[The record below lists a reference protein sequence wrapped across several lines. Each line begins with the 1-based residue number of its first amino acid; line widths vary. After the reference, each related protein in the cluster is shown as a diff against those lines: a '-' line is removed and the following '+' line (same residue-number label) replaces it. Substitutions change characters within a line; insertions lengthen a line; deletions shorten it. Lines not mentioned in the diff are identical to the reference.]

1 MTTAGRR
8 VKAQDAR
15 TSSPRFGNAQKATAL
30 VPLAFLSAAWTA
42 NLVGVGG
49 ALSAEDSPLP
59 DGSMVPIEALEDPA
73 TYSVSGNAGLGIAEG
88 DGAKIV
94 AASSTNGI
102 PTAALAA
109 YQRAETVI
117 NAADKACH
125 IDWALIAAIGRVES
139 DHGRYGGN
147 TLDTLGV
154 SHPGIYGIALDGTH
168 NTQAISDT
176 DAGQYDRDKVWD
188 RAVGAMQ
195 FIPST
200 WSVVGVDADGD
211 GKRNPQDIDD
221 AALAA
226 AVYLCSG
233 NDDLGGETGR
243 RTAVFRY
250 NHSQE
255 YVDLVLKIRDAYLQ
269 GDYTAV
275 PNYLASAYTFSPP
288 TSYTQGGGRGGK
300 GASSTKAGGTGTGK
314 TGSATG
320 PVTSAGSSGGS
331 SGAGVTTGSGSQSGG
346 GSAGGSSSTTGAL
359 TEAISKTTQS
369 VDKVLEPVTGT
380 SSGVGAVVESTVNGT
395 LSLVEA
401 TASCTTKGYNLL
413 LTPVQWNACMATYG
427 N

>member
-1 MTTAGRR
+1 VFAKNWESNHMSA
-8 VKAQDAR
+8 
-15 TSSPRFGNAQKATAL
+15 PRFGKLQKATAL
-30 VPLAFLSAAWTA
+30 VPLALLSTAWTA
-42 NLVGVGG
+42 NLAGVSGT
-49 ALSAEDSPLP
+49 ASADGSRLP

-73 TYSVSGNAGLGIAEG
+73 SFSIPGNIGLGIAEG

-154 SHPGIYGIALDGTH
+154 STPGIYGIALDGTH

-243 RTAVFRY
+243 RSAVFRY

-255 YVDLVLKIRDAYLQ
+255 YVDLVLRIRDAYLQ

-288 TSYTQGGGRGGK
+288 TSYTPVGGGRGGK
-300 GASSTKAGGTGTGK
+300 TGTGGGGKTTGPGGSTGSTDGGTGGVLPDPDGTDNGTGG
-314 TGSATG
+314 TPD
-320 PVTSAGSSGGS
+320 PVTDGGTGGS
-331 SGAGVTTGSGSQSGG
+331 QTITDAIKGTTDAVTKVVEDTTKVVTDITKTAGYI
-346 GSAGGSSSTTGAL
+346 AASTAC
-359 TEAISKTTQS
+359 TTQ
-369 VDKVLEPVTGT
+369 
-380 SSGVGAVVESTVNGT
+380 AT
-395 LSLVEA
+395 LHTPLNNA
-401 TASCTTKGYNLL
+401 DYQADYN
-413 LTPVQWNACMATYG
+413 TCMANAGYPQ
-427 N
+427 